1 MKEGLDLLKQENWRF
16 IDQTTVQIAF
26 DALQSFATDDTLC
39 RSVGSE
45 VSPPTTRAWVHH
57 DTISMGIQDTKLPDL
72 KAGIAYFREQGY
84 RAVVRNS
91 GGLAVVLDSGVL
103 NLSLVFPDVERGIAI
118 DRGYETMFAL
128 IKHMFPAFAYKM
140 EAREIVGS
148 YCPGSYDL
156 SINGKKFAGIS
167 QRRMA
172 KGVAVQIYLAVNGDQ
187 QKRAELIRE
196 FYRISG
202 KDKQEKYTYPDVN
215 PAVMTTLSE
224 LFGEPLEVNDVMVKL
239 LNALY
244 HFAGRLESSRLMG
257 EELDWYTAYYERL
270 ILRNEKV
277 LADL

>member
-1 MKEGLDLLKQENWRF
+1 MRDGLDLLKQEQWRF

-39 RSVGSE
+39 RSVGSHM
-45 VSPPTTRAWVHH
+45 SPPTTRAWVHYN
-57 DTISMGIQDTKLPDL
+57 TISMGIQDSKLPDIQ
-72 KAGIAYFREQGY
+72 KGIAYFKEQGY

-91 GGLAVVLDSGVL
+91 GGLAVVLDPGVL
-103 NLSLVFPDVERGIAI
+103 NLSLVFPDVDKGIAI

-128 IKHMFPAFAYKM
+128 IKHMFPQYSHKM

-156 SINGKKFAGIS
+156 SIAGKKFAGIS

-172 KGVAVQIYLAVNGDQ
+172 KGVAVQIYLAVSGDQ
-187 QKRAELIRE
+187 RQRAELIRE

-202 KDKQEKYTYPDVN
+202 KDKQDKYTFPDVV
-215 PAVMTTLSE
+215 PEVMTTLSE
-224 LFGEPLEVNDVMVKL
+224 LFGEELSVNDVMVKL

-244 HFAGRLESSRLMG
+244 HFADHLESSRLMG
-257 EELDWYTAYYERL
+257 EELVWYPEYYERL

-277 LADL
+277 LNT

>member
-1 MKEGLDLLKQENWRF
+1 MKEGLDLLKQDNWRF

-39 RSVGSE
+39 RSVGSQI
-45 VSPPTTRAWVHH
+45 SPPTTRAWVHH
-57 DTISMGIQDTKLPDL
+57 NTISMGIQDTKLPDL
-72 KAGIAYFREQGY
+72 KKGINYFKEQGY

-91 GGLAVVLDSGVL
+91 GGLAVVLDEGVL

-128 IKHMFPAFAYKM
+128 IKHMFPKYAHKM

-156 SINGKKFAGIS
+156 SISGKKFAGIS

-196 FYRISG
+196 FYRVSG
-202 KDKQEKYTYPDVN
+202 KDRQEKYAFPDVD
-215 PAVMTTLSE
+215 PSVMTTLSE
-224 LFGEPLEVNDVMVKL
+224 MFEESLEVNDVMVKL
-239 LNALY
+239 LNALHY
-244 HFAGRLESSRLMG
+244 FSGKLESSRLMG
-257 EELDWYTAYYERL
+257 EELDWYVAYYQRL
-270 ILRNEKV
+270 ILRNEKI
-277 LADL
+277 LANL